1 VERLKTVPMSL
12 DRSIVSATPVGERI
26 RVQLDDGSLRTIDHV
41 FLGTGYKVDVS
52 KYEFLDPK
60 LAQSISRF
68 QGFPRLSE
76 GFETSVPR
84 LHFLGAP
91 AIWSFGP
98 LMQFVVGTHY
108 ASRALLRYIAA
119 KATGQRV
126 QLREPLVAEL
136 G

>member
-1 VERLKTVPMSL
+1 MSL
-12 DRSIVSATPVGERI
+12 DCSIVRATPVGERI

-76 GFETSVPR
+76 SFETSVPG
-84 LHFLGAP
+84 LYFLGAP

-98 LMQFVVGTHY
+98 RMQFVVGPHY
-108 ASRALLRYIAA
+108 ASRALLRHIPTNPTAH
-119 KATGQRV
+119 RV
-126 QLREPLVAEL
+126 QLSQPRVPDL
-136 G
+136 